1 MKKPAPKHPP
11 EVIMHKKMP
20 ITKNVSTIYLIF
32 ITVIIIISF
41 PVSICG
47 FEKTYTN
54 TLGMEFVLVPSG
66 TYTMGSPPE
75 ESHRG
80 PSEVR
85 HQATISKPFYMQTTE
100 VTVKQWYSIMERRMM
115 GSQEDAENLP
125 ITQVS
130 WYDCMK
136 FIKHLNRLGQGKY
149 RLPTEA
155 EWEYAA
161 RAGTSTAYSWGD
173 TIDCDKAMY
182 GNNSLKENECQLYIR
197 SIGLQIDHPAPVKTY
212 IPNSWGL
219 YDMHG
224 NVWEWCMDR
233 FGDYPKNAV
242 IDPKGQESGNM
253 RIRRGGSWF
262 KYGYSCRSANRSFG
276 HPATRYKTT
285 GFRLVREIP

>member
-1 MKKPAPKHPP
+1 MYKKSMIA
-11 EVIMHKKMP
+11 
-20 ITKNVSTIYLIF
+20 KNVATICLFF

-41 PVSICG
+41 SVSIFG
-47 FEKTYTN
+47 VEKTYTN
-54 TLGMEFVLVPSG
+54 TLGMEFVLIPSG
-66 TYTMGSPPE
+66 TFIMGSPPN

-80 PSEVR
+80 TSEVR
-85 HQATISKPFYMQTTE
+85 HQVTISRPFYIQTTE
-100 VTVKQWYSIMERRMM
+100 VTVKQWYSIMGRRMM
-115 GSQEDAENLP
+115 AFQKCADNMP
-125 ITQVS
+125 VTRVS
-130 WYDCMK
+130 WFDCIK
-136 FIKHLNRLGQGKY
+136 FIKRLNKLGQGKY

-182 GNNSLKENECQLYIR
+182 GNNSLNYDVCQLYIR
-197 SIGLQIDHPAPVKTY
+197 SIGLQIEQPAPVKSY
-212 IPNSWGL
+212 KPNPWGL

-224 NVWEWCMDR
+224 NVWEWCSDWY
-233 FGDYPKNAV
+233 GECKTTPV
-242 IDPKGQESGNM
+242 IDPKGPESGNM

-276 HPATRYKTT
+276 HPATRYRTT

>member
-1 MKKPAPKHPP
+1 
-11 EVIMHKKMP
+11 MHKKSR
-20 ITKNVSTIYLIF
+20 IAKNVSTICFIF
-32 ITVIIIISF
+32 ITVTIIISF
-41 PVSICG
+41 SVSVYG

-54 TLGMEFVLVPSG
+54 TLGMAFILIPSG
-66 TYTMGSPPE
+66 TFTMGSPPN

-80 PSEVR
+80 TSEVR
-85 HQATISKPFYMQTTE
+85 HQVTISKPFYMQTTE
-100 VTVKQWYSIMERRMM
+100 VTVKQWYSIMDRRMM
-115 GSQEDAENLP
+115 VSQKGADNLP

-130 WYDCMK
+130 WFDCMK
-136 FIKHLNRLGQGKY
+136 FIERLNRLGQGRY

-173 TIDCDKAMY
+173 TIDCEKAMY
-182 GNNSLKENECQLYIR
+182 GNNSLKYDVCQLYIR
-197 SIGLQIDHPAPVKTY
+197 SIGLQVDQSAPVKSY
-212 IPNSWGL
+212 KPNPWGL

-224 NVWEWCMDR
+224 NVWEWCMDWY
-233 FGDYPKNAV
+233 GDYKKTPV
-242 IDPKGQESGNM
+242 IDPKGPESGNM

-262 KYGYSCRSANRSFG
+262 KYGYACRSANRSFG

>member
-1 MKKPAPKHPP
+1 MSAVLEHYP
-11 EVIMHKKMP
+11 EVLMHNKSMIAKK
-20 ITKNVSTIYLIF
+20 VSTTCFIF
-32 ITVIIIISF
+32 IAAMILLSF
-41 PVSICG
+41 PGSTYG
-47 FEKTYTN
+47 FEKTVTN
-54 TLGMEFVLVPSG
+54 TLEMSFVLIPSG
-66 TYTMGSPPE
+66 TFTMGSQTN

-80 PSEVR
+80 SSEVR
-85 HQATISKPFYMQTTE
+85 HRVTISKPFYMQTTE
-100 VTVKQWYSIMERRMM
+100 VTVKQWHSIMGRRMM
-115 GSQEDAENLP
+115 MFRQGADNMP
-125 ITQVS
+125 VTRVS
-130 WYDCMK
+130 WFDCMK
-136 FIKHLNRLGQGKY
+136 FIKRLNRLGQGRY

-161 RAGTSTAYSWGD
+161 RAGTSSAYSWGD

-212 IPNSWGL
+212 TSNSWGL

-224 NVWEWCMDR
+224 NVWEWCMDWY
-233 FGDYPKNAV
+233 GDYQNKTV
-242 IDPKGQESGNM
+242 IDPKGPKSGNM

-285 GFRLVREIP
+285 GFRLAREIP

>member
-1 MKKPAPKHPP
+1 MHPQ
-11 EVIMHKKMP
+11 EVIMHEKMMTP
-20 ITKNVSTIYLIF
+20 KNISTIYLIF
-32 ITVIIIISF
+32 ITVTTLISF

-54 TLGMEFVLVPSG
+54 TLGMEFVLIPSG
-66 TYTMGSPPE
+66 TYTMGSPPK

-80 PSEVR
+80 TSEVR
-85 HQATISKPFYMQTTE
+85 HQVTISKPFYMQTTE
-100 VTVKQWYSIMERRMM
+100 VTVKQWYSIMEQRMM
-115 GSQEDAENLP
+115 VSQKDADNLP

-130 WYDCMK
+130 WFDCMK
-136 FIKHLNRLGQGKY
+136 FINRLNKLGQGKY

-182 GNNSLKENECQLYIR
+182 GNNSLKENKCQPYIR
-197 SIGLQIDHPAPVKTY
+197 SIGLQIDYPAPVKTY
-212 IPNSWGL
+212 TSNSWGL

-224 NVWEWCMDR
+224 NVWEWCMDWY
-233 FGDYPKNAV
+233 GDYPKNPV
-242 IDPKGQESGNM
+242 IDPKGPESGHV

-262 KYGYSCRSANRSFG
+262 KYGYSCRSSNRSFG